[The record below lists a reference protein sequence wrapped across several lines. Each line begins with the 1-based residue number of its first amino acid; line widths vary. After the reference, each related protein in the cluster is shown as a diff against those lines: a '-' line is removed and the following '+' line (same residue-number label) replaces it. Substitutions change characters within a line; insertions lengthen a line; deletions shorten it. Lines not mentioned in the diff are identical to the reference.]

1 MYAGVFEHSMDL
13 QLFIELYRL
22 WEPVYPHLAEDI
34 GGMYGRADGNV
45 LEMGP
50 FCGAIFALEKNGTG
64 TSFSLGAFPGGMDQ
78 FFRGEVKRLGR
89 DGKVTV
95 MATDPAL
102 KGIGNDSFD
111 LIVFRGALFFPGIFR
126 TDFRAIY
133 RVLRKGGLA
142 VVGGG
147 FGRPTPQAVIG
158 QIGERSKELNMLLG
172 KTGMDE
178 KGLLADVGSSGIDG
192 SVEIVAEGGLWA
204 LIRKTRHGS

>member
-1 MYAGVFEHSMDL
+1 MDL

-22 WEPVYPHLAEDI
+22 WEPVYPHLAKDI
-34 GGMYGRADGNV
+34 GELYGRVDGNV

-50 FCGAIFALEKNGTG
+50 FCGAIFALEKDGTG
-64 TSFSLGAFPGGMDQ
+64 ASFSLGVFPGGMDQ
-78 FFRGEVKRLGR
+78 FFRREVKRLGR

-95 MATDPAL
+95 MASDPAL
-102 KGIGNDSFD
+102 TGIGDDSFD
-111 LIVFRGALFFPGIFR
+111 LIVFRGALFFPDVFR

-133 RVLRKGGLA
+133 RVLRKDGLA

-147 FGRPTPQAVIG
+147 FGESTPRAVIE

-172 KTGMDE
+172 KAGMDE
-178 KGLLADVGSSGIDG
+178 KRLLADVGSSGIDG
-192 SVEIVAEGGLWA
+192 SVEILSEGGLWA